1 MEFARRLGWDSIAN
15 WGLNGWDLGSWP
27 YVIVYHRGEI
37 ELAVDVEGD
46 IDIEKFPTRED
57 RDRRTDEVAFFYWKN
72 HGEEWVDGIDSHE
85 QMPPNL
91 RGRFS
96 WKRLEPQAGTN
107 SGSASGRPPRVQ

>member
-1 MEFARRLGWDSIAN
+1 
-15 WGLNGWDLGSWP
+15 
-27 YVIVYHRGEI
+27 
-37 ELAVDVEGD
+37 VEGD